1 MLDEV
6 MPLAEEKM
14 AKSLSFLQKELQA
27 IRAGRATPTFLEKVV
42 VPYYD
47 SSLPL
52 NQIATIS
59 APDPR
64 TLLIQPWDQ
73 SISKEVERAILKA
86 NLGVTPRLDG
96 QIIRVVFPPLTEERR
111 IELVK
116 LAKKL
121 GEDCRVELRN
131 HRRSAN
137 EEIKGLKEANRIS
150 EDERDR
156 YIEKVQKLLEKYSS
170 QVDELIERKEK
181 QIMEV

>member
-1 MLDEV
+1 MLQEIIR
-6 MPLAEEKM
+6 LTEEKM
-14 AKSLSFLQKELQA
+14 IKSLAFLQKEFQS
-27 IRAGRATPTFLEKVV
+27 IRAGKASATFLEKVT
-42 VPYYD
+42 VPYYG

-59 APDPR
+59 TPDPR

-73 SISKEVERAILKA
+73 TIIKELEKAILKA
-86 NLGVTPRLDG
+86 NLGVTPRVDG
-96 QIIRVVFPPLTEERR
+96 QVIRVVFPPLTEERR
-111 IELVK
+111 LELVK

-137 EEIKGLKEANRIS
+137 EEIKELKEKNQVS
-150 EDERDR
+150 EDERDHYMER
-156 YIEKVQKLLEKYSS
+156 IQRLLEKYIG